1 MVRLPSPCCVKIIH
15 CCVLVAYEVV
25 RGLFEGLI
33 SSKFVNHD
41 IKDIGILNR
50 FSDATNY
57 TNNNKQGVKA
67 LDWTFHSCL
76 HPCGIRLY
84 FSFVEKCPRLSK
96 MAMCKILQSQTISF

>member
-1 MVRLPSPCCVKIIH
+1 MVC
-15 CCVLVAYEVV
+15 
-25 RGLFEGLI
+25 GLFEGLI

-67 LDWTFHSCL
+67 KTGLFILVCIL
-76 HPCGIRLY
+76 
-84 FSFVEKCPRLSK
+84 VEFDSISLSK
-96 MAMCKILQSQTISF
+96 NVHV